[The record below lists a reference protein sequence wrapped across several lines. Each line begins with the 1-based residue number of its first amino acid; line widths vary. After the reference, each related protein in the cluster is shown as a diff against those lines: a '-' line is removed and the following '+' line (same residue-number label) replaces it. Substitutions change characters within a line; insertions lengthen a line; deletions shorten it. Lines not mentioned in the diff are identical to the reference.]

1 MSKDTNEGGNNTA
14 SNGHKG
20 DESEEIKAQPT
31 SWTELE
37 IVGSTRNLSP
47 TLWTFTH
54 LTALHLRDNGISRI
68 PPEVSRLKSL
78 TKLDLSKNKIR
89 SLPVEIG
96 DMIELNDLNLSYN
109 ALRVLPNEIGR
120 LFKLKSL
127 GLQGNPLPSEIMNLG
142 LDILLMYLLGNYTG
156 NASSNHFIRY
166 CPLSYIIM
174 IMPV

>member
-14 SNGHKG
+14 NGHKG
-20 DESEEIKAQPT
+20 EESDEKQVQPT

-54 LTALHLRDNGISRI
+54 LTALYLRDNGISRI

-89 SLPVEIG
+89 SLPAEIG

-142 LDILLMYLLGNYTG
+142 LDNLLMYLLGNYTG
-156 NASSNHFIRY
+156 KLLEERGG
-166 CPLSYIIM
+166 
-174 IMPV
+174 